1 MFWIILLLIIL
12 IPAWILLSP
21 MEFKI
26 DTRVPIIMIRWKAIG
41 SAVLL
46 FENEEWWLKIRVLFF
61 SKKWNLVQ
69 RFFSGKKKRRKIN
82 KKRRKEDLRKNKTI
96 FRILKVFKTFRIV
109 EWEIAYSTEDNVKN
123 AYWYWLN
130 FFPLTRQHVHI
141 NFIDENYLIVVIKN
155 KIGRMLYAF
164 IK

>member
-61 SKKWNLVQ
+61 SKKWNLIQ
-69 RFFSGKKKRRKIN
+69 MFFSGKKKRAKIN
-82 KKRRKEDLRKNKTI
+82 KKRRKENVRKKKTL
-96 FRILKVFKTFRIV
+96 FRILKVLKTFRIV
-109 EWEIAYSTEDNVKN
+109 EWEIAYSAEDNVKN

-141 NFIDENYLIVVIKN
+141 NFINENYLIVVIKN

>member
-61 SKKWNLVQ
+61 SKKWNLIQ
-69 RFFSGKKKRRKIN
+69 MFFSGKKKRAKIN
-82 KKRRKEDLRKNKTI
+82 KKRRKENVRKKKTI
-96 FRILKVFKTFRIV
+96 FRILKVLKTFRIV

>member
-61 SKKWNLVQ
+61 SKKWNLIQ
-69 RFFSGKKKRRKIN
+69 MFFSGKKKRAKIN
-82 KKRRKEDLRKNKTI
+82 KKRRKENVRKKKTL
-96 FRILKVFKTFRIV
+96 FRILKVLKTFRIV

-141 NFIDENYLIVVIKN
+141 NFINENYLIVVIKN

>member
-1 MFWIILLLIIL
+1 
-12 IPAWILLSP
+12 